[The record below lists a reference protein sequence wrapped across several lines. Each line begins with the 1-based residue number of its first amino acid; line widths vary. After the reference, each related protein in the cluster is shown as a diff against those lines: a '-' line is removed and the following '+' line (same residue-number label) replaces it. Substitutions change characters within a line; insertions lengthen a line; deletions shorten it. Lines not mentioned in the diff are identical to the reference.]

1 MGVIETSGTFTRP
14 AGTGKGEICWKTHEA
29 YASLGYGLRGGFAA
43 KGGDLTV
50 NLGDEGAKLSPGSD
64 YLPNNAVIQLQ
75 SQYADGDLTF
85 VNGFELGGKTQK
97 VNVWSGKTATF
108 AGALSDAVGGGAL
121 AVTGNLAL
129 EGATFEIA
137 PANVAAPLLTVSG
150 TLTLAGTLNIALDPT
165 CVEGRDEI
173 TLATATGGV
182 SGTATVA
189 GTLPSQW
196 AVKARA
202 NSLVLK
208 KLNGTV
214 LIVR

>member
-1 MGVIETSGTFTRP
+1 M
-14 AGTGKGEICWKTHEA
+14 
-29 YASLGYGLRGGFAA
+29 
-43 KGGDLTV
+43 V
-50 NLGDEGAKLSPGSD
+50 NLGDEGAKLSPGAD
-64 YLPNNAVIQLQ
+64 YLPDNTVIQLQ

-85 VNGFELGGKTQK
+85 MNGFELGGKTQK

-129 EGATFEIA
+129 DGAKFEVA
-137 PANVAAPLLTVSG
+137 PANVVAPMLTVAG
-150 TLTLAGTLNIALDPT
+150 TLTLDGTLNIAIDPT

-182 SGTATVA
+182 SGTPAAA
-189 GTLPSQW
+189 GSIPSQW
-196 AVKARA
+196 MLLART

-208 KLNGTV
+208 KIKGTM
-214 LIVR
+214 LLVR